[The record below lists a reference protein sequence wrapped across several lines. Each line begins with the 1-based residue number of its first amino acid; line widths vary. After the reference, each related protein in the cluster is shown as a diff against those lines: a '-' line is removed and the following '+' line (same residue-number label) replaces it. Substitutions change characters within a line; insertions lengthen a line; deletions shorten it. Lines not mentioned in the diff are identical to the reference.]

1 MAAEQL
7 STSRRRLATAVAVL
21 AALMLVLTA
30 CSSAETGPAPAV
42 PASPETSAAAPAAP
56 GEGSAPDLPASHQ
69 AVQAALSELL
79 AANSEPSRE
88 DIRSAWASAGFSPE
102 TVEVSQDGTPTGL
115 AVDSIISAAPDGAEC
130 LVGEIRNGKLALT
143 TVPALTNGQCLLG
156 DDR

>member
-7 STSRRRLATAVAVL
+7 SRSRRRLAAALAVP

-30 CSSAETGPAPAV
+30 CSSTEAEP
-42 PASPETSAAAPAAP
+42 APAAP
-56 GEGSAPDLPASHQ
+56 ASPATSTAAPGPAPELPDSHR
-69 AVQAALSELL
+69 AVQTALSELL
-79 AANSEPSRE
+79 AANPAPSRE
-88 DIRSAWASAGFSPE
+88 DIRGAWVSAGFSPE

-130 LVGEIRNGKLALT
+130 LVGEIRSGKLAVS
-143 TVPALTNGQCLLG
+143 TVPALANGQCLLG

>member
-7 STSRRRLATAVAVL
+7 STFRRRLAAAVAVP
-21 AALMLVLTA
+21 AALMLALTA
-30 CSSAETGPAPAV
+30 CSSTETGQ
-42 PASPETSAAAPAAP
+42 APAAP
-56 GEGSAPDLPASHQ
+56 ASADSSASSPAEAAAPELPDSHQ

-79 AANSEPSRE
+79 AANPAPSRE
-88 DIRSAWASAGFSPE
+88 DIRGAWVSAGFSPE

-130 LVGEIRNGKLALT
+130 LVGEIRSGKLTVT
-143 TVPALTNGQCLLG
+143 TVPVLANGQCLLG